1 MTVTFL
7 FVCLNCIT
15 VEQPAFSLTYVRNII
30 SKPKPKIFT
39 CGSRTQVLYM
49 CATLYLLYS
58 LIYSSR
64 LTKRAAIF

>member
-7 FVCLNCIT
+7 FVCLNYIT

-39 CGSRTQVLYM
+39 CDSRTQVLYM
-49 CATLYLLYS
+49 SATLYLLYS
-58 LIYSSR
+58 LSYSSQ
-64 LTKRAAIF
+64 LTKCVAIF